1 MKKKQKSSILLGF
14 FWFLSIC
21 KLIIDDFYRKMLK
34 NLKINFKKNSEV
46 FSLIILILFASI
58 LTTYLNLKKNY
69 DEEKYNNFIDNVYL
83 KKTLNH
89 LVNNLEPKIK
99 KIKHKINS
107 GETFDKILES
117 YSIEKK
123 EIQKIKKSLQKK
135 INLNKLNTRQI
146 IQFNLDKTNN
156 KIIEFTYQISST
168 QKIFLKRD
176 IQEDKFDEKIL
187 TIKLDKKIVY
197 EENIISESLYKAA
210 VNKKIPANTII
221 EFARIYG
228 FQVDFQRD
236 IRKEDKFQIMYEI
249 FQNEKKEI
257 IETGEILF
265 ANLKLSGQDNSLYYF
280 DELGSEGHYDR
291 NGKSIQKALMKTP
304 INGARLSSPFGM
316 RKHPIDGFNKMHR
329 GTDFAAP
336 MGTPIMASGD
346 GVIKK
351 AGWCG
356 GGGNCVKIKHNSTY
370 QTVYAHMSKFAR
382 GIKPGVR
389 VKQGQT
395 IGYVGSTGKSTGP
408 HLHYEVIVNGKKV
421 NSQKLKLPS
430 GKILKGKERKLFE
443 TKKIKLDILKSEK
456 ILGID

>member
-1 MKKKQKSSILLGF
+1 
-14 FWFLSIC
+14 
-21 KLIIDDFYRKMLK
+21 MLK
-34 NLKINFKKNSEV
+34 NLKNKIRKNIQLFSLILLITITVVSMSYFNFKKNNN
-46 FSLIILILFASI
+46 IQA
-58 LTTYLNLKKNY
+58 
-69 DEEKYNNFIDNVYL
+69 YNNFIDNVYF

-89 LVNNLEPKIK
+89 LVDNLEPKYK
-99 KIKHKINS
+99 KIKHKIKS
-107 GETFDKILES
+107 GETFDKILER
-117 YSIEKK
+117 YSIEKS
-123 EIQKIKKSLQKK
+123 EIIKIKNSLKDK
-135 INLNKLNTRQI
+135 VNLNKLNTKQI
-146 IQFNLDKTNN
+146 IQFNLDKTSN
-156 KIIEFTYQISST
+156 KISEFIYQTSNT
-168 QKIFLKRD
+168 QKIFLKRN
-176 IQEDKFDEKIL
+176 IENDEFNEEIL
-187 TIKLDKKIVY
+187 SIKLDKKIVY
-197 EENIISESLYKAA
+197 NENIILQSLYKAA
-210 VNKKIPANTII
+210 TDQNIPANTII

-236 IRKEDKFQIMYEI
+236 IRKQDKFQIMYEI
-249 FQNEKKEI
+249 FLNEKNEI

-280 DELGSEGHYDR
+280 DKDGSEGHYDK
-291 NGKSIQKALMKTP
+291 NGKSVKKALMKTP

-346 GVIKK
+346 GVVKK

-356 GGGNCVKIKHNSTY
+356 GGGNCVKIRHNSTY
-370 QTVYAHMSKFAR
+370 QTIYAHMSKFAR
-382 GIKPGVR
+382 GIKTGVR

-430 GKILKGKERKLFE
+430 GKILKGKERKVFE
-443 TKKIKLDILKSEK
+443 TIKIKLDVLKSEK
-456 ILGID
+456 IIGIN

>member
-1 MKKKQKSSILLGF
+1 MIKSF
-14 FWFLSIC
+14 
-21 KLIIDDFYRKMLK
+21 KNKVKK
-34 NLKINFKKNSEV
+34 NLEIFG
-46 FSLIILILFASI
+46 LIILIFITATS
-58 LTTYLNLKKNY
+58 TSYFNYKKSLSS
-69 DEEKYNNFIDNVYL
+69 KTYNNFIDNIYL

-89 LVNNLEPKIK
+89 IVENLEPKYK
-99 KIKHKINS
+99 KVKHKIKN
-107 GETFDKILES
+107 GETFDKILED
-117 YSIEKK
+117 YSIDKS
-123 EIQKIKKSLQKK
+123 EIYKIKNSLKK
-135 INLNKLNTRQI
+135 KVNLNKLNTKQI
-146 IQFNLDKTNN
+146 IQFSLDKTNN
-156 KIIEFTYQISST
+156 KIDEFTFQISNT
-168 QKIFLKRD
+168 KKIFLKRSF
-176 IQEDKFDEKIL
+176 EKDKFSEEIL
-187 TIKLDKKIVY
+187 SIQLDKKIIY
-197 EENIISESLYKAA
+197 KENIIMQSLYKAA
-210 VNKKIPANTII
+210 SDQNIPINTII
-221 EFARIYG
+221 EFAGIYG

-236 IRKEDKFQIMYEI
+236 IRKKDKFQIMYEV
-249 FQNEKKEI
+249 FLNEKKEI

-265 ANLKLSGQDNSLYYF
+265 ANLKLSGQENSLYYF
-280 DELGSEGHYDR
+280 DYKGSEGHYDKS
-291 NGKSIQKALMKTP
+291 GKSVKKALMKTP

-316 RKHPIDGFNKMHR
+316 RKHPIDGYNKMHK

-346 GVIKK
+346 GVVKK

-443 TKKIKLDILKSEK
+443 TNKIKLDVLKSEK
-456 ILGID
+456 ILGIN